1 MTHAA
6 DHIAE
11 RLDEFRRQ
19 LLAEQRRLLQ
29 RVAHLEGDLRWLD
42 ENVETE
48 VVEEGQER
56 SIACLL
62 ERLDEQ
68 ERAEILAIDHALERM
83 DRGAYGICS
92 RCAAPIPLAR
102 LRAVPM
108 AETCVACGRT
118 GAGPRRT

>member
-1 MTHAA
+1 MSHAVS
-6 DHIAE
+6 HVTE
-11 RLDEFRRQ
+11 RLDEFRRR

-42 ENVETE
+42 ENVESE

-56 SIACLL
+56 SIARLL

-68 ERAEILAIDHALERM
+68 ERAEILAIERALERM

-102 LRAVPM
+102 LRALPM
-108 AETCVACGRT
+108 AETCVPCGTT
-118 GAGPRRT
+118 GAVTKQT